1 MSTRRVYL
9 DPLPS
14 PDAIFINPDICTTS
28 AQGQHYNSKRGQNKL
43 VWGVSCML
51 PLLPLTLHHSHS
63 HPYPALSLTRTHARI
78 LQKRAAPPSGLTDI
92 CPERLKRSDV
102 LAEDLEKSGKSVSI
116 GRRTYPVW
124 QPWRPATNGDAG
136 DAFIALINTRQDA
149 GHPVASSYLVPSN
162 CSSSILY
169 NAHDHDYKSYA

>member
-1 MSTRRVYL
+1 MCTLSVAQPGRHFHQPGHLHYICSGSTL
-9 DPLPS
+9 QLEE
-14 PDAIFINPDICTTS
+14 
-28 AQGQHYNSKRGQNKL
+28 GQNKL

-63 HPYPALSLTRTHARI
+63 HPYPALPLTRTHARI

-102 LAEDLEKSGKSVSI
+102 LAEDLEKSGESVSI

-124 QPWRPATNGDAG
+124 HPGDPQQTVTLAM
-136 DAFIALINTRQDA
+136 R
-149 GHPVASSYLVPSN
+149 S
-162 CSSSILY
+162 
-169 NAHDHDYKSYA
+169 